1 MTFDFVESGDLWLI
15 KNLKMSFYKLYFLF
29 VFFVGAKAFGQT
41 KPNATPYTNEATY
54 EKFKKKY
61 PFITPLNRPTPTNIT
76 VEKDVEYAN
85 VKGLSLKADIY
96 YPKDQ
101 TKKYPGIALIH
112 GGGWISGSKENEK
125 YMAQELASKGYVAI
139 AVGYRLSEVAKY
151 PAAIDDVNNA
161 IEFLKKNR
169 KKYAVDTKKIGI
181 LGESAGAQIATLV
194 GVKSKGK
201 IKAIVSVDGIV
212 SFIHPEAEEST
223 YASFWLGGDR
233 NVNLKNWT
241 DASPLE
247 FVDKK
252 TPPTLFIN
260 SSQPR
265 FHAGRD
271 DMMKKLKSFETFTE
285 FHEIKDTPHSF
296 WSAEPWF
303 TETLNLTVDFLDKTL
318 K

>member
-1 MTFDFVESGDLWLI
+1 
-15 KNLKMSFYKLYFLF
+15 MSFHKLYFLF
-29 VFFVGAKAFGQT
+29 VFFVGVTSVFGQT
-41 KPNATPYTNEATY
+41 KPNTGTPYTNEATY
-54 EKFKKKY
+54 EKLKKKH
-61 PFITPLNRPTPTNIT
+61 PFITPLNRPVPPNIGID
-76 VEKDVEYAN
+76 KDVEYAN
-85 VKGLSLKADIY
+85 INGLSLKADIY
-96 YPKDQ
+96 YPLDKS
-101 TKKYPGIALIH
+101 KKHPAIALIH

-125 YMAQELASKGYVAI
+125 YMAQELAAKGYVAI

-161 IEFLKKNR
+161 IEYLKKNK
-169 KKYAVDTKKIGI
+169 KKYSLNPKKIGI

-201 IKAIVSVDGIV
+201 IKTIVNIDGVV
-212 SFIHPEAEEST
+212 SFIHEESGKEGT
-223 YASFWLGGDR
+223 YDAFWLGYAHID
-233 NVNLKNWT
+233 NPEIWK

-247 FVDKK
+247 FVDKN
-252 TPPTLFIN
+252 TPPTIFIN

-271 DMMKKLKSFETFTE
+271 DMMKKLRSFNTPTE
-285 FHEIKDTPHSF
+285 VHEIKDTPHSF

-303 TETLNLTVDFLDKTL
+303 TETLDLTLQFLDKYL

>member
-1 MTFDFVESGDLWLI
+1 
-15 KNLKMSFYKLYFLF
+15 MSFHKLYFLF

-41 KPNATPYTNEATY
+41 RPNATPYTNEATY
-54 EKFKKKY
+54 EKLKKKH
-61 PFITPLNRPTPTNIT
+61 PFITPLNRPVPVNIGID
-76 VEKDVEYAN
+76 KDVEYDN
-85 VKGLSLKADIY
+85 INGLSLKADIY
-96 YPKDQ
+96 YPLDKSQ
-101 TKKYPGIALIH
+101 KHPGVALVH
-112 GGGWISGSKENEK
+112 GGGWISGSRENEK
-125 YMAQELASKGYVAI
+125 YMAQELAAKGYVAI
-139 AVGYRLSEVAKY
+139 AVGYRLADVAKY
-151 PAAIDDVNNA
+151 PAGIEDIETAINW
-161 IEFLKKNR
+161 LKKNH
-169 KKYAVDTKKIGI
+169 KKYSLNKKKIAV

-194 GVKSKGK
+194 GVKKNNK
-201 IKAIVSVDGIV
+201 IQAIVNVDGIV

-223 YASFWLGGDR
+223 YAAYWLGGDK

-241 DASPLE
+241 EASPLE
-247 FVDKK
+247 YVNKN

-271 DMMKKLKSFETFTE
+271 DMMKRLKSFNIPTE

-303 TETLNLTVDFLDKTL
+303 TETLNLTVQFLDKNL

>member
-1 MTFDFVESGDLWLI
+1 
-15 KNLKMSFYKLYFLF
+15 MSFYKLYFLF
-29 VFFVGAKAFGQT
+29 VFFIGAKAFGQT

-54 EKFKKKY
+54 EKLKKKH
-61 PFITPLNRPTPTNIT
+61 PFITPLNRPVSENII
-76 VEKDVEYAN
+76 VEKDVEYSN
-85 VKGLSLKADIY
+85 INGLSLKADIY

-101 TKKYPGIALIH
+101 SKKYPGIALVH

-125 YMAQELASKGYVAI
+125 YMAQELASRGYVAI
-139 AVGYRLSEVAKY
+139 AVGYRLSEVATY
-151 PAAIDDVNNA
+151 PAANQDVENA
-161 IEFLKKNR
+161 IQFLKKNK
-169 KKYAVDTKKIGI
+169 KKYSLNTKKIAV

-194 GVKSKGK
+194 GVQTKNK
-201 IKAIVSVDGIV
+201 IKAIVNVDGIV

-223 YASFWLGGDR
+223 YAAYFLGGTQ
-233 NVNLKNWT
+233 KEKPEIWKE
-241 DASPLE
+241 ASPLE
-247 FVDKK
+247 YVGKN

-271 DMMKKLKSFETFTE
+271 DMMKKLKSYGTFTE

>member
-1 MTFDFVESGDLWLI
+1 
-15 KNLKMSFYKLYFLF
+15 MSFHKLYFLF

-54 EKFKKKY
+54 EKLKKKY
-61 PFITPLNRPTPTNIT
+61 PFITPLNRSVPSNIIID
-76 VEKDVEYAN
+76 KDVEYAN
-85 VKGLSLKADIY
+85 INGLSLKADIY

-101 TKKYPGIALIH
+101 SKKYPGIALVH

-125 YMAQELASKGYVAI
+125 YMAQGLASKGYVAI
-139 AVGYRLSEVAKY
+139 AVGYRLSDVAKF
-151 PAAIDDVNNA
+151 PAAIDDVENA
-161 IEFLKKNR
+161 IKFLKKNK
-169 KKYAVDTKKIGI
+169 KKYSLNTKKMAV

-194 GVKSKGK
+194 GVKAKNE
-201 IKAIVSVDGIV
+201 IQAIVNVDGIV

-223 YASFWLGGDR
+223 YAAYWLDGDR

-241 DASPLE
+241 EASPLE
-247 FVDKK
+247 FVGKN

-271 DMMKKLKSFETFTE
+271 DMMKILKSHNIFTE
-285 FHEIKDTPHSF
+285 YHEIKDTPHSF

-303 TETLNLTVDFLDKTL
+303 TETLNLTVDFLDKTM

>member
-1 MTFDFVESGDLWLI
+1 VVKQNTKLI
-15 KNLKMSFYKLYFLF
+15 LKMSFHKLYFLF

-54 EKFKKKY
+54 EKLKKKY
-61 PFITPLNRPTPTNIT
+61 PFITPLNRPVPSNILID
-76 VEKDVEYAN
+76 KDVEYAN
-85 VKGLSLKADIY
+85 INGLSLKADIY

-101 TKKYPGIALIH
+101 SKKYSGIALVH

-151 PAAIDDVNNA
+151 PAAIDDVENA
-161 IEFLKKNR
+161 IKFLKKNK
-169 KKYAVDTKKIGI
+169 KKYSLNTKKIAV

-194 GVKSKGK
+194 GVKAKNK
-201 IKAIVSVDGIV
+201 IQAIVNIDGIV
-212 SFIHPEAEEST
+212 SFIHPEAEESN
-223 YASFWLGGDR
+223 YAAYRLDGER

-241 DASPLE
+241 EASPLE
-247 FVDKK
+247 FVGKN

-265 FHAGRD
+265 FHAGRG
-271 DMMKKLKSFETFTE
+271 DMMKILKSHNIFTE
-285 FHEIKDTPHSF
+285 YHEIKDTPHSF

>member
-1 MTFDFVESGDLWLI
+1 MIFNRKHTYISI
-15 KNLKMSFYKLYFLF
+15 
-29 VFFVGAKAFGQT
+29 FFVGTMAFGQVNR
-41 KPNATPYTNEATY
+41 PNATPYTTEGTF

-61 PFITPLNRPTPTNIT
+61 PFITSIERPVPQNI
-76 VEKDVEYAN
+76 KIDNDVEYKN
-85 VKGLSLKADIY
+85 VNGLSLKADVY
-96 YPKDQ
+96 YPSDPS
-101 TKKYPGIALIH
+101 KKYPGIAMVH

-125 YMAQELASKGYVAI
+125 FMAMELASKGYVVI
-139 AVGYRLSEVAKY
+139 AVGYRLADVAKF
-151 PAAIDDVNNA
+151 PAGVED
-161 IEFLKKNR
+161 IESGIQWLKRNHQKYSLR
-169 KKYAVDTKKIGI
+169 KKKIAV

-194 GVKSKGK
+194 GVKKKNK
-201 IKAIVSVDGIV
+201 IRAIVNVDGIV

-223 YASFWLGGDR
+223 YAAYWLGGDR
-233 NVNLKNWT
+233 DINLKNWT
-241 DASPLE
+241 EASPLE
-247 FVDKK
+247 FVDEN

-271 DMMKKLKSFETFTE
+271 DMMKKLKSYNIPTE

-303 TETLNLTVDFLDKTL
+303 TETLNYTVDFLNKIL

>member
-1 MTFDFVESGDLWLI
+1 
-15 KNLKMSFYKLYFLF
+15 MSFHKLYFLF

-54 EKFKKKY
+54 EKLKKKH
-61 PFITPLNRPTPTNIT
+61 PFITLLNRPVPSNILID
-76 VEKDVEYAN
+76 KDVEYIN
-85 VKGLSLKADIY
+85 INGLSLKADIY

-101 TKKYPGIALIH
+101 SKKYPGIALVH

-139 AVGYRLSEVAKY
+139 AVGYRLSDVAKF
-151 PAAIDDVNNA
+151 PAAIDDIENA
-161 IEFLKKNR
+161 IKFLKKNK
-169 KKYAVDTKKIGI
+169 KKYSLNTKKIAV

-194 GVKSKGK
+194 GVKAKGK
-201 IKAIVSVDGIV
+201 IKAIVNVDGVV
-212 SFIHPEAEEST
+212 SFIHEESGKEGT
-223 YASFWLGGDR
+223 YDAFWLGFAHKD
-233 NVNLKNWT
+233 NPEIWK

-271 DMMKKLKSFETFTE
+271 DMMKKLKSYGTFTE

>member
-1 MTFDFVESGDLWLI
+1 MVKQNTKLI
-15 KNLKMSFYKLYFLF
+15 LKMSFHKLYFLF

-54 EKFKKKY
+54 EKLKKKY
-61 PFITPLNRPTPTNIT
+61 PFITPLNRPVPSNILID
-76 VEKDVEYAN
+76 KDVEYAN
-85 VKGLSLKADIY
+85 INGLSLKADIY

-101 TKKYPGIALIH
+101 SKKYSGIALVH

-151 PAAIDDVNNA
+151 PAAIDDVENA
-161 IEFLKKNR
+161 IKFLKKNK
-169 KKYAVDTKKIGI
+169 KKYSLNTKKIAV

-194 GVKSKGK
+194 GVKAKNK
-201 IKAIVSVDGIV
+201 IQAIVNIDGIV
-212 SFIHPEAEEST
+212 SFIHPEAEESN
-223 YASFWLGGDR
+223 YAAYWLDGER

-241 DASPLE
+241 EASPLE
-247 FVDKK
+247 FVGKN

-271 DMMKKLKSFETFTE
+271 DMMKILKSHNIFTE
-285 FHEIKDTPHSF
+285 YHEIKDTPHSF

>member
-1 MTFDFVESGDLWLI
+1 
-15 KNLKMSFYKLYFLF
+15 MSFHKLYFLF
-29 VFFVGAKAFGQT
+29 VFFVGATAFGQT

-54 EKFKKKY
+54 EKLKKKH
-61 PFITPLNRPTPTNIT
+61 PFITPLNRPVPPNIGID
-76 VEKDVEYAN
+76 KDVEYAN
-85 VKGLSLKADIY
+85 INRLSLKADIY
-96 YPKDQ
+96 YPLDKS
-101 TKKYPGIALIH
+101 KKHPAVAMVH

-125 YMAQELASKGYVAI
+125 YMAQELAAKGYVAI

-161 IEFLKKNR
+161 IEYLKKNK
-169 KKYAVDTKKIGI
+169 KKYSVDTKKIAI

-201 IKAIVSVDGIV
+201 IKAIVNVDGVV
-212 SFIHPEAEEST
+212 SFIHEESGKEGT
-223 YASFWLGGDR
+223 YDAFWLGYAHKD
-233 NVNLKNWT
+233 NPEIWK

-247 FVDKK
+247 FVDKN

-271 DMMKKLKSFETFTE
+271 DMMKKLKSYGTFTE

-303 TETLNLTVDFLDKTL
+303 TETLNLTLEFLDKTL

>member
-1 MTFDFVESGDLWLI
+1 MVKQNTKLI
-15 KNLKMSFYKLYFLF
+15 LKMSFHKLYFLF

-54 EKFKKKY
+54 EKLKKKY
-61 PFITPLNRPTPTNIT
+61 PFITPLNRPVPSNILID
-76 VEKDVEYAN
+76 KDVEYAN
-85 VKGLSLKADIY
+85 INGLSLKADIY

-101 TKKYPGIALIH
+101 SKKYSGIALVH

-151 PAAIDDVNNA
+151 PAAIDDVENA
-161 IEFLKKNR
+161 IKFLKKNK
-169 KKYAVDTKKIGI
+169 KKYSLNTKKIAV

-194 GVKSKGK
+194 GVKAKNK
-201 IKAIVSVDGIV
+201 IQAIVNIDGIV
-212 SFIHPEAEEST
+212 SFIHPEAEESN
-223 YASFWLGGDR
+223 YAAYRLDGER

-241 DASPLE
+241 EASPLE
-247 FVDKK
+247 FVGKN

-271 DMMKKLKSFETFTE
+271 DMMKILKSHNIFTE
-285 FHEIKDTPHSF
+285 YHEIKDTPHSF

>member
-1 MTFDFVESGDLWLI
+1 
-15 KNLKMSFYKLYFLF
+15 MSFHKLYFLF

-41 KPNATPYTNEATY
+41 RPNATPYTNEATY
-54 EKFKKKY
+54 EKLKKKH
-61 PFITPLNRPTPTNIT
+61 PFITPLNRPVPVNIGID
-76 VEKDVEYAN
+76 KDVEYDN
-85 VKGLSLKADIY
+85 INGLSLKADIY
-96 YPKDQ
+96 YPLDKSQ
-101 TKKYPGIALIH
+101 KHPGVALVH
-112 GGGWISGSKENEK
+112 GGGWISGSRENEK
-125 YMAQELASKGYVAI
+125 YMAQELAAKGYVVI
-139 AVGYRLSEVAKY
+139 AVGYRLADVAKY
-151 PAAIDDVNNA
+151 PAGIEDIETAINW
-161 IEFLKKNR
+161 LKKNH
-169 KKYAVDTKKIGI
+169 KKYSLNKKKIAV

-194 GVKSKGK
+194 GVKKNNK
-201 IKAIVSVDGIV
+201 IQAIVNVDGIV

-223 YASFWLGGDR
+223 YAAYWLGGDK

-241 DASPLE
+241 EASPLE
-247 FVDKK
+247 YVNKN

-271 DMMKKLKSFETFTE
+271 DMMKKLKNFNIPTE

-303 TETLNLTVDFLDKTL
+303 TETLNLTVQFLDKNL

>member
-1 MTFDFVESGDLWLI
+1 
-15 KNLKMSFYKLYFLF
+15 MSFYKLYFLF
-29 VFFVGAKAFGQT
+29 VFFVGATAFGQT

-54 EKFKKKY
+54 EKLKKKH
-61 PFITPLNRPTPTNIT
+61 PFITPLNRPVPDNII
-76 VEKDVEYAN
+76 VEKDVEYSN
-85 VKGLSLKADIY
+85 VKGISLKADIY

-101 TKKYPGIALIH
+101 SKKHPAIALVH

-161 IEFLKKNR
+161 IEYLKKNR
-169 KKYAVDTKKIGI
+169 KKYAVDTKKIAV

-194 GVKSKGK
+194 GVQQKNK
-201 IKAIVSVDGIV
+201 IKAIVNVDGIV

-223 YASFWLGGDR
+223 YAAFWLGGDR
-233 NVNLKNWT
+233 NVNLKNWKE
-241 DASPLE
+241 ASPLE
-247 FVDKK
+247 YVDKN
-252 TPPTLFIN
+252 TAPTLFIN

-271 DMMKKLKSFETFTE
+271 DMMKKLKSYGTFTE
-285 FHEIKDTPHSF
+285 YHEIKDTPHSF

>member
-1 MTFDFVESGDLWLI
+1 
-15 KNLKMSFYKLYFLF
+15 MSFYKLYFLF

-41 KPNATPYTNEATY
+41 KPNASPYTNEATY
-54 EKFKKKY
+54 EKLKNKH
-61 PFITPLNRPTPTNIT
+61 PFITPLNKPVPSNII
-76 VEKDVEYAN
+76 VEKDVEYSN
-85 VKGLSLKADIY
+85 VNGLSLKADIY

-101 TKKYPGIALIH
+101 TKKYPGIALVH

-161 IEFLKKNR
+161 ITFLKKNR
-169 KKYAVDTKKIGI
+169 KKYSLHQNKIAV
-181 LGESAGAQIATLV
+181 LGESAGAQISTLV
-194 GVKSKGK
+194 GVQAKGK
-201 IKAIVSVDGIV
+201 IKAIVNVDGIV

-223 YASFWLGGDR
+223 YAAFWLGGDR
-233 NVNLKNWT
+233 DVNLKNWT

-247 FVDKK
+247 FVDKN

-271 DMMKKLKSFETFTE
+271 DMMKKLKSHRTFTE

-303 TETLNLTVDFLDKTL
+303 TETLNLTVNFLDKTL